1 MNKVNLLPDWYLTQ
15 QKQKRLLVWRLA
27 LLSLVALAMLGWT
40 ASEQTRVAALEL
52 QDQALIATPDPG
64 ATHLQP
70 LQAQRESQIR
80 FLLNQQL
87 AYHDVGNTIPMSA
100 VIQQVINNLT
110 PGMALSR
117 SAIDVRSEPYK
128 NSNETAGS
136 GTPTV
141 KFHEVAHYVFVGVAP
156 NDLVIAQ
163 LIDRLQKNPLMA
175 DLTLNYTRSEILREA
190 SVRRFEIHLSIDLER
205 LSTPPSPLDK
215 KLAEGPHAP

>member
-1 MNKVNLLPDWYLTQ
+1 MNKVNLLPDWYLAQ
-15 QKQKRLLVWRLA
+15 QNQKRLLVWRLG

-40 ASEQTRVAALEL
+40 ASERTRVAALQL
-52 QDQALIATPDPG
+52 QDQALIATPD
-64 ATHLQP
+64 ASSTEFKP
-70 LQAQRESQIR
+70 LQAQRETQIR

-128 NSNETAGS
+128 NSNEHAAAGN
-136 GTPTV
+136 TPV

-175 DLTLNYTRSEILREA
+175 DLTLNYARSEILRDS

-205 LSTPPSPLDK
+205 LSTPPSPSDK